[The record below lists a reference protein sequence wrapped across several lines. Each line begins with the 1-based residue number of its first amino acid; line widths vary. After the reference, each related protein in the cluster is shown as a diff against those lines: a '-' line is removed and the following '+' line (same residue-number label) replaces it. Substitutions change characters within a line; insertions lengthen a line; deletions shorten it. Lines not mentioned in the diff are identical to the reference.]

1 MRNRPVSAS
10 SRIMAA
16 VASVALSW
24 RAALSVGVALS
35 LGVALSVLL
44 IAKAISPPH
53 IAPAELPP
61 SAQSLPETAI
71 QAADLTQL
79 PVAPNTNHSPPK
91 TNHSPASANES
102 AAAPQAPWRLADV
115 KAGQPAITLSDRIVD
130 YAVVEL
136 PQPLT
141 VVPSVGEQVSLP
153 ILGSLVQAKVES
165 ARYLQ
170 NGDYSWS
177 GHLDGYGSD
186 YPVVMTYGERSV
198 FATITTPQGSY
209 SMESMEGLGWLYKNP
224 AEIELSAHGSSD
236 FLEVDIPPQ

>member
-1 MRNRPVSAS
+1 MTNRSVIAG

-16 VASVALSW
+16 AVL
-24 RAALSVGVALS
+24 VALS
-35 LGVALSVLL
+35 LALSLL
-44 IAKAISPPH
+44 FIAMAFSPPH
-53 IAPAELPP
+53 IDPAELPP
-61 SAQSLPETAI
+61 GAQSLPETAF
-71 QAADLTQL
+71 QAADLTLL
-79 PVAPNTNHSPPK
+79 PAAPK
-91 TNHSPASANES
+91 TNHSPALANES
-102 AAAPQAPWRLADV
+102 AVALQAPWRLADV
-115 KAGQPAITLSDRIVD
+115 KAGQPAITLSDHIVD
-130 YAVVEL
+130 YTVVEL

-153 ILGSLVQAKVES
+153 ILGSVVQAKVES

-186 YPVVMTYGERSV
+186 YLVVMTYGERSV

-209 SMESMEGLGWLYKNP
+209 SMESMDGLGWLYKNP

>member
-1 MRNRPVSAS
+1 MRNRPLSAS

-16 VASVALSW
+16 AVLA
-24 RAALSVGVALS
+24 ALS

-53 IAPAELPP
+53 MAPAELPP
-61 SAQSLPETAI
+61 SAQSLSETAF
-71 QAADLTQL
+71 QAADLTLL
-79 PVAPNTNHSPPK
+79 PAAPNTNHS
-91 TNHSPASANES
+91 SALANES

-130 YAVVEL
+130 FTVVEL

-153 ILGSLVQAKVES
+153 ILGGIVQAKVES

-177 GHLDGYGSD
+177 GHLYGYGSD

-209 SMESMEGLGWLYKNP
+209 SMESMDGLGWLYKNP